1 MRVGSVAPGGPQARV
16 KSYDHGDVWTP
27 RLKRSKRMKQISGG
41 LMVPTQRSPADDV
54 RRTKACDEIEAAL
67 RELGAEVPRV
77 PIPRRSSRF
86 RAAA

>member
-1 MRVGSVAPGGPQARV
+1 
-16 KSYDHGDVWTP
+16 
-27 RLKRSKRMKQISGG
+27 MKQIGGG

-77 PIPRRSSRF
+77 PIPRRASRF
-86 RAAA
+86 RAAAWPDYSCRLRASGGFFAK